1 MSGNDEKVLALGN
14 FKVNVQYKE
23 KQELSTE
30 SLTASLQ
37 KIKLLAL
44 DVDGVLTDGSIY
56 ISPAGEVFKGFNA
69 KDGMGISCAMRSG
82 LQIAVITGRQSP
94 IVERRCEELGI
105 TLLQQGVKDK
115 RLALQ
120 QMAQKLG
127 LVREEIAYMGDDLN
141 DIPAFKASGL
151 NLVPADAAIEVM
163 AVADIITKASGGR
176 GAVREAITMILA
188 AQDNWNVIV
197 NSYLNAGQGDKQ

>member
-14 FKVNVQYKE
+14 FKVNVQYKT
-23 KQELSTE
+23 KQELSAET
-30 SLTASLQ
+30 LTASLQ

-44 DVDGVLTDGSIY
+44 DVDGVLTDGTIY

-69 KDGMGISCAMRSG
+69 KDGMGISCALRNN

-105 TLLQQGVKDK
+105 KLFMQGVKDK
-115 RLALQ
+115 RLALHK
-120 QMAQKLG
+120 MAQELG
-127 LVREEIAYMGDDLN
+127 LTREEIAYMGDDLN

-151 NLVPADAAIEVM
+151 NFVPADGSIEVL
-163 AVADIITKASGGR
+163 AVADIITKAKGGR

-188 AQDNWNVIV
+188 AQDNWEQIV
-197 NSYLNAGQGDKQ
+197 NSYLTAGQGDKQ

>member
-1 MSGNDEKVLALGN
+1 MSGKEEKELALGN
-14 FKVNVQYKE
+14 FKANVQYKE

-69 KDGMGISCAMRSG
+69 KDGMGISCALRSG

>member
-1 MSGNDEKVLALGN
+1 MSGKEEKELALGN
-14 FKVNVQYKE
+14 FKVNVQYNK
-23 KQELSTE
+23 KQELSAE

-69 KDGMGISCAMRSG
+69 KDGMVISCALRSG

-120 QMAQKLG
+120 QMAQELG

-151 NLVPADAAIEVM
+151 NIVPADAAMEVL

-188 AQDNWNVIV
+188 AQDKWNVIV

>member
-1 MSGNDEKVLALGN
+1 MSGKEEKELALGN

-69 KDGMGISCAMRSG
+69 KDGMGISCALRSG

-120 QMAQKLG
+120 QIAQKLG

>member
-14 FKVNVQYKE
+14 FKVNVQYKT
-23 KQELSTE
+23 KQELSAET
-30 SLTASLQ
+30 LTASLQ

-44 DVDGVLTDGSIY
+44 DVDGVLTDGTIY

-69 KDGMGISCAMRSG
+69 KDGMGISCALRNN

-105 TLLQQGVKDK
+105 KLFMQGVKDK

-120 QMAQKLG
+120 QMVQKLG
-127 LVREEIAYMGDDLN
+127 LTREEIAYMGDDLN

-151 NLVPADAAIEVM
+151 NFVPADGSIEVL
-163 AVADIITKASGGR
+163 AVADIITKAKGGR

-188 AQDNWNVIV
+188 AQDNWEQIV
-197 NSYLNAGQGDKQ
+197 NSYLTAGQGDKQ

>member
-14 FKVNVQYKE
+14 FKVNVQYKT
-23 KQELSTE
+23 KQELSAET
-30 SLTASLQ
+30 LTASLQ

-44 DVDGVLTDGSIY
+44 DVDGVLTDGTIY

-69 KDGMGISCAMRSG
+69 KDGMGISCALRNN

-105 TLLQQGVKDK
+105 KLFMQGVKDK

-120 QMAQKLG
+120 KMAQELG
-127 LVREEIAYMGDDLN
+127 LTREEIAYMGDDLN

-151 NLVPADAAIEVM
+151 NFVPADGSIEVL
-163 AVADIITKASGGR
+163 AVADIITKAKGGC
-176 GAVREAITMILA
+176 GAMREAITMILA
-188 AQDNWNVIV
+188 AQDNWEQIV
-197 NSYLNAGQGDKQ
+197 NSYLTAGQGDKQ

>member
-14 FKVNVQYKE
+14 FKVNVQYKT
-23 KQELSTE
+23 KQELSAET
-30 SLTASLQ
+30 LTASLQ

-44 DVDGVLTDGSIY
+44 DVDGVLTDGTIY

-69 KDGMGISCAMRSG
+69 KDGMGISCALRNN

-105 TLLQQGVKDK
+105 KLFMQGVKDK

-120 QMAQKLG
+120 KMAQELG
-127 LVREEIAYMGDDLN
+127 LAREEIAYMGDDLN

-151 NLVPADAAIEVM
+151 NFVPTDGSIEVL
-163 AVADIITKASGGR
+163 AVADIITKAKGGC

-188 AQDNWNVIV
+188 AQDNWEQIV
-197 NSYLNAGQGDKQ
+197 NSYLTAGQGDKQ

>member
-1 MSGNDEKVLALGN
+1 MSGKEEKELALGN

-23 KQELSTE
+23 KKELSTE
-30 SLTASLQ
+30 SLTASLK

-69 KDGMGISCAMRSG
+69 KDGMGISCALRSG

>member
-1 MSGNDEKVLALGN
+1 MLGNDEKVLALGN
-14 FKVNVQYKE
+14 FKVNVQYKT
-23 KQELSTE
+23 KQELSAET
-30 SLTASLQ
+30 LTASLQ

-44 DVDGVLTDGSIY
+44 DVDGVLTDGTIY

-69 KDGMGISCAMRSG
+69 KDGMGISCALRNN

-105 TLLQQGVKDK
+105 KLFMQGVKDK

-120 QMAQKLG
+120 KMAQELG
-127 LVREEIAYMGDDLN
+127 LTREEIAYMGDDLN

-151 NLVPADAAIEVM
+151 NFVPADGSIEVL
-163 AVADIITKASGGR
+163 AVADIITKAKGGC

-188 AQDNWNVIV
+188 AQDNWEQIV
-197 NSYLNAGQGDKQ
+197 NSYLTAGQGDKQ

>member
-1 MSGNDEKVLALGN
+1 MSGKEEKELALDN
-14 FKVNVQYKE
+14 FKVNVQYNK
-23 KQELSTE
+23 KQELSAE

-56 ISPAGEVFKGFNA
+56 ISQAGEVFKGFNA
-69 KDGMGISCAMRSG
+69 KDGMGISCALRSG

-120 QMAQKLG
+120 QMAQELG

-151 NLVPADAAIEVM
+151 NLVPADAAMEVL
-163 AVADIITKASGGR
+163 AVADIITKASGGH

>member
-1 MSGNDEKVLALGN
+1 MSGKEEKELALGN
-14 FKVNVQYKE
+14 FKVNVQYKD
-23 KQELSTE
+23 KQELSAE

-69 KDGMGISCAMRSG
+69 KDGMGISCALRSG

-120 QMAQKLG
+120 QMAQELG

-151 NLVPADAAIEVM
+151 NIVPADAAMEVL

>member
-1 MSGNDEKVLALGN
+1 MSGNAEKVLALGN
-14 FKVNVQYKE
+14 FKVNVQYKT
-23 KQELSTE
+23 KQELSAET
-30 SLTASLQ
+30 LTASLQ

-44 DVDGVLTDGSIY
+44 DVDGVLTDGTIY

-69 KDGMGISCAMRSG
+69 KDGMGISCALRNN

-105 TLLQQGVKDK
+105 KLFMQGVKDK

-120 QMAQKLG
+120 QMAQELG
-127 LVREEIAYMGDDLN
+127 LTREEIAYMGDDLN

-151 NLVPADAAIEVM
+151 NFVPADGSIEVL
-163 AVADIITKASGGR
+163 AVADIITKAKGGR

-188 AQDNWNVIV
+188 AQDNWEQIV
-197 NSYLNAGQGDKQ
+197 NSYLTAGQGDKQ

>member
-1 MSGNDEKVLALGN
+1 MSGKEEKELALGN

-120 QMAQKLG
+120 QMAQQLG
-127 LVREEIAYMGDDLN
+127 LAREEIAYMGDDLN

>member
-1 MSGNDEKVLALGN
+1 MSGKEEKELALGN

-44 DVDGVLTDGSIY
+44 DVDGVLTDGTIY

-69 KDGMGISCAMRSG
+69 KDGMGISCALRSG

-127 LVREEIAYMGDDLN
+127 LVREEIAYIGDDLN

>member
-1 MSGNDEKVLALGN
+1 MSGKEEKELALGN

-69 KDGMGISCAMRSG
+69 KDGMGISCALRSG

-94 IVERRCEELGI
+94 IVQRRCDELGI

-120 QMAQKLG
+120 QMAQELG

-141 DIPAFKASGL
+141 DIPAFAAAGL
-151 NLVPADAAIEVM
+151 NLVPNDAAMEVM

>member
-14 FKVNVQYKE
+14 FKVNVQYKT
-23 KQELSTE
+23 KQELSAET
-30 SLTASLQ
+30 LTASLQ

-44 DVDGVLTDGSIY
+44 DVDGVLTDGTIY

-69 KDGMGISCAMRSG
+69 KDGMGISCALRNN

-105 TLLQQGVKDK
+105 KLFMQGVKDK

-120 QMAQKLG
+120 KMAQELG
-127 LVREEIAYMGDDLN
+127 LTREEIAYMGDDLN

-151 NLVPADAAIEVM
+151 SLAPADGSIEVL
-163 AVADIITKASGGR
+163 AVADIITKAKGGC

-188 AQDNWNVIV
+188 AQDNWEQIV
-197 NSYLNAGQGDKQ
+197 NSYLTAGQGDKQ

>member
-1 MSGNDEKVLALGN
+1 MSGKEEKELALGN

-44 DVDGVLTDGSIY
+44 DVDGVLTDGSLY

-69 KDGMGISCAMRSG
+69 KDGMGISCALRSG

-151 NLVPADAAIEVM
+151 NLVPADATIEVM

>member
-1 MSGNDEKVLALGN
+1 MSGKEEKELALGN
-14 FKVNVQYKE
+14 FKVNVQYNK
-23 KQELSTE
+23 KQELSAE
-30 SLTASLQ
+30 PLTASLQ

-69 KDGMGISCAMRSG
+69 KDGMGISCALRSG

-120 QMAQKLG
+120 QMAQELD

>member
-1 MSGNDEKVLALGN
+1 MSGNAEKVLALGN
-14 FKVNVQYKE
+14 FKVNVQYKT
-23 KQELSTE
+23 KQELSAET
-30 SLTASLQ
+30 LTASLQ

-44 DVDGVLTDGSIY
+44 DVDGVLTDGTIY

-69 KDGMGISCAMRSG
+69 KDGMGISCALRNN

-94 IVERRCEELGI
+94 IVERRCDELGI
-105 TLLQQGVKDK
+105 KLFMQGVKDK

-120 QMAQKLG
+120 KMAQELG
-127 LVREEIAYMGDDLN
+127 LTREEIAYMGDDLN

-151 NLVPADAAIEVM
+151 NFVPADGSIEVL
-163 AVADIITKASGGR
+163 AVADIITKAKGGR

-188 AQDNWNVIV
+188 AQDNWEQIV
-197 NSYLNAGQGDKQ
+197 NSYLTAGQGDKQ

>member
-1 MSGNDEKVLALGN
+1 MSGKEEKELALGN

-56 ISPAGEVFKGFNA
+56 ISPTGEVFKGFNA
-69 KDGMGISCAMRSG
+69 KDGMGISCALRSG

>member
-1 MSGNDEKVLALGN
+1 MSGKEEKELALGN
-14 FKVNVQYKE
+14 FKVNVQYKD
-23 KQELSTE
+23 KQELSAE

-69 KDGMGISCAMRSG
+69 KDGMGISCALRSG

-151 NLVPADAAIEVM
+151 NLVPADAAIEVL

>member
-1 MSGNDEKVLALGN
+1 MSGKEEKELALGN

-69 KDGMGISCAMRSG
+69 KDGMGISCALRSG

-141 DIPAFKASGL
+141 DIPAFNASGL

>member
-1 MSGNDEKVLALGN
+1 MSGKEEKELALGN

-69 KDGMGISCAMRSG
+69 KDGMGISCALRSG

-127 LVREEIAYMGDDLN
+127 LVQEEIAYMGDDLN

>member
-1 MSGNDEKVLALGN
+1 MSGKEEKELALGN
-14 FKVNVQYKE
+14 FKVNGQYKD
-23 KQELSTE
+23 KQELSAE

-69 KDGMGISCAMRSG
+69 KDGMGISCALRSG

-120 QMAQKLG
+120 QMAPKLG

>member
-1 MSGNDEKVLALGN
+1 MSGKEEKELALGN

-69 KDGMGISCAMRSG
+69 KDGMGISCALRSG

>member
-1 MSGNDEKVLALGN
+1 MSGKEEKELALGN

-69 KDGMGISCAMRSG
+69 KDGMGISCALRSG

-151 NLVPADAAIEVM
+151 YLVPADAAIEVM

>member
-1 MSGNDEKVLALGN
+1 MSGKEEKELALGN

-30 SLTASLQ
+30 SVTASLQ

-69 KDGMGISCAMRSG
+69 KDGMGISCALRSG

-105 TLLQQGVKDK
+105 TLLHQGVKDK

>member
-14 FKVNVQYKE
+14 FKVNVQYKT
-23 KQELSTE
+23 KQELSAET
-30 SLTASLQ
+30 LTASLQ

-44 DVDGVLTDGSIY
+44 DVDGVLTDGTIY

-69 KDGMGISCAMRSG
+69 KDGMGISCALRNN

-105 TLLQQGVKDK
+105 KLFMQGVKDK

-120 QMAQKLG
+120 KMAQELG
-127 LVREEIAYMGDDLN
+127 LTREEIAYMGDDLN

-151 NLVPADAAIEVM
+151 SLAPADGSIEVL
-163 AVADIITKASGGR
+163 AVADIITKAKGGR

-188 AQDNWNVIV
+188 AQDNWEQIV
-197 NSYLNAGQGDKQ
+197 NSYLTAGQGDKQ

>member
-1 MSGNDEKVLALGN
+1 MSGKEEKELALGN

-44 DVDGVLTDGSIY
+44 DVDGVLTDGSIF

-69 KDGMGISCAMRSG
+69 KDGMGISCALRSG

>member
-1 MSGNDEKVLALGN
+1 MSGNAEKVLALGN
-14 FKVNVQYKE
+14 FKVNVQYKT
-23 KQELSTE
+23 KQELSAET
-30 SLTASLQ
+30 LTASLQ

-44 DVDGVLTDGSIY
+44 DVDGVLTDGTIY

-69 KDGMGISCAMRSG
+69 KDGMGISCALRNN

-105 TLLQQGVKDK
+105 KLFMQGVKDK

-120 QMAQKLG
+120 KMAQELG
-127 LVREEIAYMGDDLN
+127 LAREEIAYMGDDLN

-151 NLVPADAAIEVM
+151 NFVPADGSIEVL
-163 AVADIITKASGGR
+163 AVADIITKAKGGC

-188 AQDNWNVIV
+188 AQDNWEQIV
-197 NSYLNAGQGDKQ
+197 NSYLTAGQGDKQ

>member
-14 FKVNVQYKE
+14 FKVNVQYKT
-23 KQELSTE
+23 KQELSAETI
-30 SLTASLQ
+30 TASLQ

-44 DVDGVLTDGSIY
+44 DVDGVLTDGTIY

-69 KDGMGISCAMRSG
+69 KDGMGISCALRNN

-105 TLLQQGVKDK
+105 KLFMQGVKDK
-115 RLALQ
+115 HLALQ
-120 QMAQKLG
+120 KMAQELG
-127 LVREEIAYMGDDLN
+127 LTREEIAYMGDDLN

-151 NLVPADAAIEVM
+151 NFVPADGSIEVL
-163 AVADIITKASGGR
+163 AVADIITKAKGGR

-188 AQDNWNVIV
+188 AQDNWEQIV

>member
-1 MSGNDEKVLALGN
+1 MSGKEEKELALGN
-14 FKVNVQYKE
+14 FKVNVQYNK
-23 KQELSTE
+23 KQEVSAE

-69 KDGMGISCAMRSG
+69 KDGMGISCALRSG

-120 QMAQKLG
+120 QMAQELG

-151 NLVPADAAIEVM
+151 NLVPADAAMEVL

>member
-14 FKVNVQYKE
+14 FKVNVQYKT

-30 SLTASLQ
+30 TLTASLQ

-44 DVDGVLTDGSIY
+44 DVDGVLTDGTIY

-69 KDGMGISCAMRSG
+69 KDGMGISCALRNN

-105 TLLQQGVKDK
+105 KLFMQGVKDK

-120 QMAQKLG
+120 KMAQELG
-127 LVREEIAYMGDDLN
+127 LTREEIAYMGDDLN

-151 NLVPADAAIEVM
+151 SLAPADGSIEVL
-163 AVADIITKASGGR
+163 AVADIITKAKGGR

-188 AQDNWNVIV
+188 AQDNWEQIV
-197 NSYLNAGQGDKQ
+197 NSYLTAGQGDKQ

>member
-1 MSGNDEKVLALGN
+1 MSGKEEKELALGN

-44 DVDGVLTDGSIY
+44 DVDGDLTDGSIY

-69 KDGMGISCAMRSG
+69 KDGMGISCALRSG

>member
-1 MSGNDEKVLALGN
+1 MSGKEEKELALGN

-23 KQELSTE
+23 TQELSTE

-69 KDGMGISCAMRSG
+69 KDGMGISCALRSG

>member
-1 MSGNDEKVLALGN
+1 MSGKEEKELALGN

-23 KQELSTE
+23 KQELSAE

-69 KDGMGISCAMRSG
+69 KDGMGISCALRSG

-120 QMAQKLG
+120 QMAQELG

-151 NLVPADAAIEVM
+151 NFVPADASMEVL

>member
-1 MSGNDEKVLALGN
+1 MSGKEEKVLALGN

-23 KQELSTE
+23 KQELGE
-30 SLTASLQ
+30 ERLTASLQ

-44 DVDGVLTDGSIY
+44 DVDGVLTDGTIY

-69 KDGMGISCAMRSG
+69 KDGMGISCALRSG

-94 IVERRCEELGI
+94 IVQRRCEELGI

-120 QMAQKLG
+120 QMAQELG

-151 NLVPADAAIEVM
+151 NLVPADAAMEVL